1 MNRLVESVYSW
12 LGLSVLLL
20 LAGIIFTVCFWDWL
34 HPIGSATVSNSETLR
49 NVGLL
54 IGGALAFVFAGWR
67 ACVAQRQAATAEGS
81 LLNERYQRGTEMLG
95 SAILA
100 VRLGGLYALRS
111 LAEEHTKKYHV
122 QIMQLFCAF
131 VRQPTEGDAG
141 KAKLSEL
148 EMPRHTTPRLRED
161 VKAIIEAIRVRSE
174 NGVLLEQESC
184 FRLDLSS
191 ADLRDVR
198 LMKADL
204 SRAILT
210 SADLSGAWLEDVKL
224 RGSRLD
230 DANLS
235 GSRLGGA
242 NLSGAD
248 LLCTNLS
255 GAFLNQAQDDER
267 DAGNKPVKGL
277 TQDQLGW
284 AGADANIPPN
294 LNGVLDAETG
304 KPLIWRGK
312 PLYGG
317 A

>member
-1 MNRLVESVYSW
+1 MKRLLDSGYFW
-12 LGLSVLLL
+12 LVLSILVL
-20 LAGIIFTVCFWDWL
+20 LAGLVLTVCFWGWL
-34 HPIGSATVSNSETLR
+34 RYGDPTSASNGETLR
-49 NVGLL
+49 NAGLL

-100 VRLGGLYALRS
+100 VRLGGIYALRS

-141 KAKLSEL
+141 KAKLGEL
-148 EMPRHTTPRLRED
+148 EKPRHTTPRLRED
-161 VKAIIEAIRVRSE
+161 VKAIMEAIRVRSE

-224 RGSRLD
+224 RGARLD

-242 NLSGAD
+242 NLSGAN
-248 LLCTNLS
+248 LLWTNLS

-267 DAGNKPVKGL
+267 DAGSKPVKGL
-277 TQDQLGW
+277 TQVQLDW
-284 AGADANIPPN
+284 ACADKPPV
-294 LNGVLDAETG
+294 LKGVLDAETD
-304 KPLIWRGK
+304 KPLVWRDK
-312 PLYGG
+312 PCNEGP
-317 A
+317 